1 MPPSMN
7 LSLSAKSGHG
17 NSRSA
22 EGMQA
27 ASDGTVYIEV
37 VVVNGA
43 FSIFGRVLISITVLY
58 VITMAVYLCFRDR
71 KQDAVCEYSEEDTDS
86 NYTSLEQSYS
96 DSEYYD
102 RNIVYTGTSNESN
115 SESPITRTKGTMSNS
130 SFDKPFNIC
139 SGSNLL
145 LQY

>member
-1 MPPSMN
+1 
-7 LSLSAKSGHG
+7 
-17 NSRSA
+17 
-22 EGMQA
+22 MQA

-58 VITMAVYLCFRDR
+58 VIAMAVYLCFRDR